1 MVKERVDALGRRSTE
16 SARSGPIFRLRLIT
30 AQRGAEVLSMECRQQ
45 VFRASSQPT
54 QPRNS
59 DRVTSPTAVAA
70 FEDECRLPVI
80 FCTPGN
86 VLDPD
91 SSFEKKT
98 CTDPGHRYR

>member
-1 MVKERVDALGRRSTE
+1 MRLEGARQRAPDHGRDIPPAPHY
-16 SARSGPIFRLRLIT
+16 SAARR
-30 AQRGAEVLSMECRQQ
+30 RGSFDGVSPAG

-98 CTDPGHRYR
+98 CTDPGHRYRWF